1 MTELK
6 PCPFCGK
13 SDTLEFTTCAEL
25 EACKNFE
32 VCPGSFLAVVCNV
45 NKGGCGAVSGYD
57 TSIKKVAEKW
67 NRREQ

>member
-25 EACKNFE
+25 EECENFE
-32 VCPGSFLAVVCNV
+32 ACHGDFLAVVCNV
-45 NKGGCGAVSGYD
+45 RKGGCGAVSGYAS
-57 TSIKKVAEKW
+57 SIKKAAEKW